1 MVWWWTPMFWWWFS
15 GVWWLN
21 PFFCPIIAPLPV
33 AGGMFAPEVLAQWE
47 LRPTSSWR
55 KAQSGPWRSQESSSK
70 VWRFP
75 MSWRVSPNDPKSDH
89 LSIKTYGFHL
99 FPYIYIYVY
108 MCDFPFQTIH
118 FGTPPL
124 MDPSPPSQA
133 SQVALGVKKPRPVR
147 PHRPRSTRRR
157 GSAKCLAFF
166 ADGMMGP
173 TWTKNGWFY
182 RLCHRKFAENCE
194 KGDLSTKKYW
204 FKCLKPQHQK

>member
-1 MVWWWTPMFWWWFS
+1 
-15 GVWWLN
+15 
-21 PFFCPIIAPLPV
+21 
-33 AGGMFAPEVLAQWE
+33 
-47 LRPTSSWR
+47 
-55 KAQSGPWRSQESSSK
+55 
-70 VWRFP
+70 

-99 FPYIYIYVY
+99 FPYIYVY

-204 FKCLKPQHQK
+204 FKCLNLSIKNKDVTMNAYTVVGLTMINNMFRWNLIMQRI

>member
-99 FPYIYIYVY
+99 FPYIYICIYVW
-108 MCDFPFQTIH
+108 FSIPNHPFWD
-118 FGTPPL
+118 TPIDGSLPAIAGVAGR
-124 MDPSPPSQA
+124 PWRQETTSSPAA
-133 SQVALGVKKPRPVR
+133 STSLNEASRLSKMPRIF
-147 PHRPRSTRRR
+147 RRR
-157 GSAKCLAFF
+157 D
-166 ADGMMGP
+166 DG
-173 TWTKNGWFY
+173 TNLDEK
-182 RLCHRKFAENCE
+182 RLVLQA
-194 KGDLSTKKYW
+194 L
-204 FKCLKPQHQK
+204 P